1 MRKDHSAEELAER
14 RHTLAYIRLILSRR
28 PIFFKFPERM
38 EAQFLKKRVES
49 SLFYIHSGQWLL
61 LLMFSAILGMAW
73 VYFRE
78 LLSAN
83 HFLLFKYV
91 YFPVGAAIL
100 FILYGSRLPWVRRH
114 FHKAMFPV
122 SLMQMVLIQQHIFMS
137 DGNAYY
143 DYAVYN
149 QMITMLLIALGLR
162 FSTPVLLLFYL
173 TAAMT
178 GLLTAV
184 ILKLPINLLAFTYY
198 YVLYGTVILALAAI
212 TERQERFAFL
222 QELLA
227 KIQGAELVRLN
238 RKLDKIAHEDAL
250 TGMPNR
256 RSFDE
261 VAEKEF
267 DRAMRD
273 RQPFSVLLL
282 DVDYF
287 KRYNDT
293 YGHAA
298 GDKCLQAIAR
308 ALQEALMRPADMGA
322 RYGGEEFVVL
332 LPNTHAR
339 GAAKV
344 AERILRWVDNL
355 QIPHESS
362 AVAAHVTVSIGVNTL
377 APLGHNTLKEAVK
390 QADEALYAAKGGGR
404 HCFRIHP
411 QPSADVP
418 A

>member
-1 MRKDHSAEELAER
+1 M
-14 RHTLAYIRLILSRR
+14 
-28 PIFFKFPERM
+28 
-38 EAQFLKKRVES
+38 
-49 SLFYIHSGQWLL
+49 
-61 LLMFSAILGMAW
+61 
-73 VYFRE
+73 
-78 LLSAN
+78 
-83 HFLLFKYV
+83 
-91 YFPVGAAIL
+91 
-100 FILYGSRLPWVRRH
+100 
-114 FHKAMFPV
+114 
-122 SLMQMVLIQQHIFMS
+122 
-137 DGNAYY
+137 
-143 DYAVYN
+143 
-149 QMITMLLIALGLR
+149 
-162 FSTPVLLLFYL
+162 LLLFYL